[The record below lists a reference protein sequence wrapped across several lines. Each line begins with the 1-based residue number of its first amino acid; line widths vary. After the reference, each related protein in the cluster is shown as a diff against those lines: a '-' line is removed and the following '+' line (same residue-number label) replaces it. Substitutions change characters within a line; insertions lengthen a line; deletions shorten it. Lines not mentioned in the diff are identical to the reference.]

1 MPSDDYNR
9 VLLKV
14 DEGRSHESDPDNDYE
29 MSSDDDNED
38 TAKYINASLI
48 SVRPFVVQR
57 CGLVFN
63 RRSLAVAAVILLNA
77 AFMLCKF

>member
-14 DEGRSHESDPDNDYE
+14 YEGQSHESDADDDYE

-38 TAKYINASLI
+38 ASKYINASLI
-48 SVRPFVVQR
+48 SVRPFVVQL

-63 RRSLAVAAVILLNA
+63 LRSRAVAAVIS
-77 AFMLCKF
+77 